1 MAKTSLYK
9 GLNSTKN
16 RAGFNN
22 TDIKRNASVAAVND
36 VGGPKLFNSSRR
48 NFARLEA
55 LGSTGANESVIHGPV
70 IGQNVYNTES
80 KGTINKSPKNSQRSV

>member
-16 RAGFNN
+16 RAGLNN

-36 VGGPKLFNSSRR
+36 VSAPKLFNSSRR
-48 NFARLEA
+48 NFARLEQ
-55 LGSTGANESVIHGPV
+55 LGSTGAHDGI
-70 IGQNVYNTES
+70 I
-80 KGTINKSPKNSQRSV
+80 